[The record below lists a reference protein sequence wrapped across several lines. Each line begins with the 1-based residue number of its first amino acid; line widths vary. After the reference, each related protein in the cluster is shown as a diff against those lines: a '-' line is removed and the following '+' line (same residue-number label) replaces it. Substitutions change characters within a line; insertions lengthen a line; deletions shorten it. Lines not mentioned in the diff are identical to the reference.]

1 MSTETLKKIS
11 IPEGNH
17 ALLEKSR
24 FGLMT
29 TIRQKDGLISTN
41 PVGFVWNGE
50 YIRVST
56 LKSRVKYKNLLADPR
71 ISFCVVSS
79 EDIMDY
85 LEIRGVAT
93 LDDDPDQSFSRQQF
107 IEGSGGQ
114 EPPEDMD
121 PPGAERVII
130 TIQPQQVSSPTLY
143 GGRFEKTKE

>member
-79 EDIMDY
+79 KDIMDY

-130 TIQPQQVSSPTLY
+130 TIHPQQVSSPTLY
-143 GGRFEKTKE
+143 GGRFEKN